1 VIEEEL
7 GRVRTSDKNA
17 PRTIDLDVSLYND
30 EVLEFGQR
38 RIPDPELVRFSHIA
52 RPLADLAPRYRH
64 PQTGETLEEIA
75 RRLPEVGMVRRPD
88 LELEPERVLDKKE
101 KSMTTMKIEPAD
113 FDVFRNDL
121 LDIEEQECT
130 GEIECAVR
138 DILASIGED
147 VEREGLLRTPNR
159 VARMYEELTAGY
171 HVDPVRL
178 INDAIFDV
186 DYDEMVIVRNIDYYS
201 MCEHH
206 MLPFLGQAHVAYIPD
221 GKVIGLSKIP
231 RIVEMFARRLQVQE
245 RMTQEIAQFLQETL
259 KPKGVAVVAEGVH
272 MCAAMRGVKKA
283 NARMVTSAM
292 LGSFKSSQATRNE
305 FFAHIERGDI
315 LV

>member
-1 VIEEEL
+1 MPPFI
-7 GRVRTSDKNA
+7 
-17 PRTIDLDVSLYND
+17 
-30 EVLEFGQR
+30 
-38 RIPDPELVRFSHIA
+38 
-52 RPLADLAPRYRH
+52 
-64 PQTGETLEEIA
+64 
-75 RRLPEVGMVRRPD
+75 
-88 LELEPERVLDKKE
+88 
-101 KSMTTMKIEPAD
+101 IEPSD

-130 GEIECAVR
+130 GDIECAVR
-138 DILASIGED
+138 DILNAVGED

-178 INDAIFDV
+178 LNNALFDV
-186 DYDEMVIVRNIDYYS
+186 EYDEMVIVRNIDYYS
-201 MCEHH
+201 LCEHH
-206 MLPFLGQAHVAYIPD
+206 LLPFLGQAHVAYIPD

-245 RMTQEIAQFLQETL
+245 RMTKQIAEFLEEML
-259 KPKGVAVVAEGVH
+259 KPKGVAVVCEGLH

-292 LGSFKSSQATRNE
+292 LGSFKIDQATRSE
-305 FFAHIERGDI
+305 FFAHIERGD
-315 LV
+315 VPV